1 MRGRQGGGIEGR
13 TVGIAKMREL
23 VNELTVVSAHAGVG
37 GFLGGCFCGGFG
49 GFGCG
54 GVVAEVMAGEGAGKG
69 P

>member
-1 MRGRQGGGIEGR
+1 
-13 TVGIAKMREL
+13 MREL

-54 GVVAEVMAGEGAGKG
+54 GVVAEVMAEGGAGKG